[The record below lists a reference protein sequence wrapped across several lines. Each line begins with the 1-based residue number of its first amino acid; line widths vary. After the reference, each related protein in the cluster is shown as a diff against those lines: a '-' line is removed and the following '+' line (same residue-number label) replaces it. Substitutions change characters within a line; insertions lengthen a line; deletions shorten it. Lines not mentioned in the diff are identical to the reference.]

1 MFVDEE
7 AHCAS
12 TNVHSSH
19 IWRAPNKKMIQCPGI
34 GFDREQPFTVQP
46 TASPVDQIGAAL
58 GSLNDAYVALR
69 REQARIPGDGAEAAY
84 DRLAAVLNGVQAEVE
99 RLLGDVFGEPHGD
112 QIKDVLTRFDLW
124 LRARSVEL

>member
-1 MFVDEE
+1 MFTDDT
-7 AHCAS
+7 AHCGN

-19 IWRAPNKKMIQCPGI
+19 IWRAGNHKMVHCPGV
-34 GFDREQPFTVQP
+34 GVDSEHPFTAQP
-46 TASPVDQIGAAL
+46 TVSPIDQIGTAL

-99 RLLGDVFGEPHGD
+99 RLLGDVFGDPHGD
-112 QIKDVLTRFDLW
+112 QIKDVLARFDLW